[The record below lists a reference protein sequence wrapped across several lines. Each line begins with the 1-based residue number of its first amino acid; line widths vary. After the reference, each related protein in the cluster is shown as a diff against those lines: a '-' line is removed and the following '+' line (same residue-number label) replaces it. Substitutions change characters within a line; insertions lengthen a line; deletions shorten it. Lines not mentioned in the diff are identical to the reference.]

1 MRVLVA
7 LCAASLLFSF
17 ARARAAA
24 PATAVTNPN
33 LRQAWENYHKA
44 LDEIR
49 AQMEATPRYA
59 KYPEDRAK
67 AYHTL
72 MEVQAMAYNFV
83 VAPRMT
89 HPRIYKNLSWQTN
102 IYTLGQN
109 GPDWDYRNLF
119 VDGKQTYR
127 LTGRT
132 NGSKLSLIQVF
143 NGVFG
148 DPEVKTVG
156 NYNLAD
162 MRVEKD
168 GSFEI
173 ILGGPK
179 RADNWIPLDANI
191 DYQYVFF
198 RFAMADWND
207 EPADVSVERI
217 SSIEPGH
224 YAVDE
229 FDEAAIAKRIR
240 RAENFIRY
248 VTRVFNIALLDAY
261 TAGTNGPNKLSHRPG
276 TTDGEVGSPSSDYA
290 LGTYDLADDEAL
302 VLTMPKAPDGVY
314 WSFQLGDVWSRSLD
328 FGERHSSLNMAQ
340 AKLDTD
346 GALRI
351 VVALRDPGVANWLDP
366 VGRHQGTIVFR
377 NYVAKTP
384 VVPTTQ
390 LVKLADLPRILPK
403 GTAMVSPAERE
414 AALARR
420 RSGIAKSFE

>member
-1 MRVLVA
+1 M
-7 LCAASLLFSF
+7 
-17 ARARAAA
+17 
-24 PATAVTNPN
+24 PATTVTSSA
-33 LRQAWENYHKA
+33 LRQSWENYHKA
-44 LDEIR
+44 LDDIR
-49 AQMEATPRYA
+49 AQTEATPRYLN
-59 KYPEDRAK
+59 YPEDRAK
-67 AYHTL
+67 AYHAL

-127 LTGRT
+127 LSGRVR
-132 NGSKLSLIQVF
+132 GSKLTLIQVF

-148 DPEVKTVG
+148 DPGVKTVG
-156 NYNLAD
+156 NYNVAD
-162 MRVEKD
+162 MHVEKD
-168 GSFEI
+168 GAFEI
-173 ILGGPK
+173 ILGGSK
-179 RADNWIPLDANI
+179 RADNWIPLDSSV

-207 EPADVSVERI
+207 EPAEISIERI
-217 SSIEPGH
+217 SPVEPGH
-224 YAVDE
+224 YRGDE
-229 FDEAAIAKRIR
+229 FDEAAMAKRIR

-248 VTRVFNIALLDAY
+248 VTGVYNIALHDAY
-261 TAGTNGPNKLSHRPG
+261 IAGAKGTNMLSHRPG

-302 VLTMPKAPDGVY
+302 MLTMPKAPDGVY

-328 FGERHSSLNMAQ
+328 FGERQSSLNMAQ

-351 VVALRDPGVANWLDP
+351 VVSLRDPGIANWLDT

-377 NYVAKTP
+377 NYVAKTASVP
-384 VVPTTQ
+384 ETQVV
-390 LVKLADLPRILPK
+390 KFADLLRILPK
-403 GTAMVSPAERE
+403 GTAMVSATERD

-420 RSGIAKSFE
+420 RAGIAKSFE